1 MSTSVWG
8 PKLWYVLHLMTFNY
22 PEIPNEY
29 DKRHFH
35 DFFVNLQYVLPCMKC
50 RYHYRQT
57 LEKYPISPHL
67 DNKTSLV
74 KWLID
79 IHNQV
84 NISTGKPIKSYNE
97 VLQEYKNEMENT
109 KTNIKTTNFPNIKYL
124 FIPLIILLI
133 MYIIYYYLKHK
144 KKIIYIG
151 KR

>member
-1 MSTSVWG
+1 MSTSIWG

-67 DNKTSLV
+67 DNKNSLV

-79 IHNQV
+79 IHNEV

-97 VLQEYKNEMENT
+97 VLLEYKNEML
-109 KTNIKTTNFPNIKYL
+109 KTNTQIDKLNFPKFKIVS
-124 FIPLIILLI
+124 ISLILI
-133 MYIIYYYLKHK
+133 VLIYSIYYYLKHK